1 MKRVV
6 LMLSVLALVLAIG
19 GLVSGQ
25 QKPLIGVFI
34 STLKNPY
41 FVVLAEG
48 ALEAGRKLG
57 AEVVIYDAQDDAAL
71 QLKQVEDAIAIG
83 VKAICINPVHA
94 EAVIP
99 AVELANRMNIP
110 VFSVDRDVLGGER
123 ICYIGTSNVL
133 AAEEGAA
140 MLIRYLAL
148 AKRALPWR
156 IVILQ
161 GIPGASAA
169 IEREQGFKNVFGPLI
184 KAGVIQVVADLT
196 AYFDRAEGYR
206 VMADVLAI
214 TKEIDAVIAA
224 NDEMILGALEAIKA
238 AGLKVGF
245 PDGILLMGF
254 DAIDDA
260 VNAVRAGEL
269 VGTIAQAPYI
279 QGYWG
284 VEAAYRYLVEN
295 WRPPAGT
302 PVYPPTG
309 ALFIPTPIAVVTAE
323 NVEQVEAITKL
334 PPALPGSK

>member
-1 MKRVV
+1 MKR
-6 LMLSVLALVLAIG
+6 LVLAVLVLVVG
-19 GLVSGQ
+19 GLVFAQ
-25 QKPLIGVFI
+25 QKPVIGVFI

-41 FVVLAEG
+41 FVTMAEG
-48 ALEAGRKLG
+48 ARAAGEKFG
-57 AEVVIYDAQDDAAL
+57 AEVVIYDARDDAAL
-71 QLKQVEDAIAIG
+71 QLKQVEDAIAAGIQ
-83 VKAICINPVHA
+83 AICINPVHT

-99 AVELANRMNIP
+99 AVELANKAGVP
-110 VFSVDRDVLGGER
+110 VFSVDRDVVGGVR
-123 ICYIGTSNVL
+123 VCYIGTSNVL

-140 MLIRYLAL
+140 TLIRYLAL
-148 AKRALPWR
+148 AKRPLPWR
-156 IVILQ
+156 IVILE

-169 IEREQGFKNVFGPLI
+169 IEREQGFKNVFNPLI
-184 KAGVIQVVADLT
+184 QGGVIKVVADLT
-196 AYFDRAEGYR
+196 AYFDRAQGYR
-206 VMADVLAI
+206 VMADILAT

-260 VNAVRAGEL
+260 VNAVRSGEL

-284 VEAAYRYLVEN
+284 VEAAYRYLVEG

-302 PVYPPTG
+302 AIYPPTG

-323 NVEQVEAITKL
+323 NVEQVVAITKT
-334 PPALPGSK
+334 PPALPGTK

>member
-1 MKRVV
+1 MKRVLLV
-6 LMLSVLALVLAIG
+6 ALAVVFGI
-19 GLVSGQ
+19 VVFGQ
-25 QKPLIGVFI
+25 QKPVIGVFI

-48 ALEAGRKLG
+48 AMDAGKKLG

-71 QLKQVEDAIAIG
+71 QLRQVEDALAAGIQA
-83 VKAICINPVHA
+83 VCINPVHT

-99 AVELANRMNIP
+99 AVELANKMGVP
-110 VFSVDRDVLGGER
+110 VFSVDRDVLGGVR
-123 ICYIGTSNVL
+123 VCYIGTSNVL

-148 AKRALPWR
+148 AKRPLPWR

-169 IEREQGFKNVFGPLI
+169 IEREQGFKNVFAPFI
-184 KAGVIQVVADLT
+184 KAGVITVVADLT
-196 AYFDRAEGYR
+196 AYFDRAHGYR
-206 VMADVLAI
+206 VMADILAT
-214 TKEIDAVIAA
+214 TKDIDAVIAA

-260 VNAVRAGEL
+260 VDAVRRGEL

-284 VEAAYRYLVEN
+284 VEAAYRYLVEG

-302 PVYPPTG
+302 PIYPPTG

-323 NVEQVEAITKL
+323 NVEQVEAITKA
-334 PPALPGSK
+334 PPALPGTK

>member
-1 MKRVV
+1 MPVKRLV
-6 LMLSVLALVLAIG
+6 LVLSVLAVVGVAFA
-19 GLVSGQ
+19 Q
-25 QKPLIGVFI
+25 QKPVIGVFI

-48 ALEAGRKLG
+48 ALEAGRRFG
-57 AEVVIYDAQDDAAL
+57 AEVIIYDAQDDAAL
-71 QLKQVEDAIAIG
+71 QLKQVEDAVAIG
-83 VKAICINPVHA
+83 INAICINPVHT

-99 AVELANRMNIP
+99 AVELANRMKIP

-123 ICYIGTSNVL
+123 VCYIGTSNVL

-148 AKRALPWR
+148 AKRPLPWR
-156 IVILQ
+156 LVILE

-169 IEREQGFKNVFGPLI
+169 IEREQGFKNVLTPLI
-184 KAGVIQVVADLT
+184 RAGVVQVVADLT
-196 AYFDRAEGYR
+196 AYFDRAQGYR
-206 VMADVLAI
+206 VMADILA
-214 TKEIDAVIAA
+214 TTTAIDAVIAA

-302 PVYPPTG
+302 PIYPPTG
-309 ALFIPTPIAVVTAE
+309 ALFVPTPIAVVTAE
-323 NVEQVEAITKL
+323 NVEQVAAITRS
-334 PPALPGSK
+334 PPPLPGTK

>member
-1 MKRVV
+1 MKRLWFV
-6 LMLSVLALVLAIG
+6 LLALVVGVWAFA
-19 GLVSGQ
+19 Q
-25 QKPLIGVFI
+25 QKPVIGVFI

-41 FVVLAEG
+41 FVTLAEG
-48 ALEAGRKLG
+48 AQAAGQKFG
-57 AEVVIYDAQDDAAL
+57 VQVVIYDAQDDAAL
-71 QLKQVEDAIAIG
+71 QLKQVEDAIAAGI
-83 VKAICINPVHA
+83 KAICINPVHA

-99 AVELANRMNIP
+99 AVELANKMGVP
-110 VFSVDRDVLGGER
+110 VFSVDRDVVGGQR
-123 ICYIGTSNVL
+123 VCYIGTSNVL
-133 AAEEGAA
+133 AAEQGAA

-148 AKRALPWR
+148 AKKPLPWK
-156 IVILQ
+156 IVILE

-169 IEREQGFKNVFGPLI
+169 VEREQGFKNVLTPLI
-184 KAGVIQVVADLT
+184 DAGVITVVADLT
-196 AYFDRAEGYR
+196 AYFDRAQGYR
-206 VMADVLAI
+206 VMSDILA
-214 TKEIDAVIAA
+214 TTRNIDAVIAA

-260 VNAVRAGEL
+260 VAAVRTGEL
-269 VGTIAQAPYI
+269 VGTIAQAPFI

-284 VEAAYRYLVEN
+284 VEAAYRYLMEG

-323 NVEQVEAITKL
+323 NVDQVAAITRT
-334 PPALPGSK
+334 PPALPGTK

>member
-1 MKRVV
+1 MRRIW
-6 LMLSVLALVLAIG
+6 LLVLASVFG
-19 GLVSGQ
+19 MLALAQ
-25 QKPLIGVFI
+25 PKPVIGVFI

-48 ALEAGRKLG
+48 ALAAGQKFG
-57 AEVVIYDAQDDAAL
+57 AEVVIYDARDDAAL
-71 QLKQVEDAIAIG
+71 QLKQVEDALAAGI
-83 VKAICINPVHA
+83 KAICINPVHT

-99 AVELANRMNIP
+99 AVELANRMGVP
-110 VFSVDRDVLGGER
+110 VFSVDRDVVGGVR
-123 ICYIGTSNVL
+123 VCYIGTSNVL

-148 AKRALPWR
+148 AKRPLPWR
-156 IVILQ
+156 IVILE

-169 IEREQGFKNVFGPLI
+169 IEREQGFKNVFKPLI
-184 KAGVIQVVADLT
+184 QAGMITVVADLT
-196 AYFDRAEGYR
+196 AYFDRAQGYR
-206 VMADVLAI
+206 VMADILAI
-214 TKEIDAVIAA
+214 TKDIDAVIAA

-260 VNAVRAGEL
+260 VEAVRRGEL

-284 VEAAYRYLVEN
+284 VEAAYRYLVEG

-323 NVEQVEAITKL
+323 NVDQVVAITRT
-334 PPALPGSK
+334 PPALPGTK